1 MALFTL
7 TDQGLTEIKKT
18 TFSRES
24 IHERRDIQTAIA
36 ANMKELIP
44 DCLVIQ
50 EEFSNW
56 EESLRRIDLLAV
68 DKNFNLVVVELKRDE
83 SGAHMELQAL
93 RYAAMVSP
101 MTFQDAVDTY
111 QSYLDKQ
118 NSDKNAEAE
127 IMSFCERNE
136 TDIVNFNK
144 NVRIVLISADFSKEV
159 INSVLWLNNYG
170 LNISCYRLRPYSHAQ
185 DLLVN
190 FEQIIPLPE
199 AKDFLFRQRRKEI
212 EEISSAEK
220 SDRDYSKYLYK
231 GVSFNKRNLALA
243 LMLDWIEDNKPHGFE
258 ELNACFGK
266 DIHRCLI
273 CRLEHVSDS
282 RQKRFHAERVALPSG
297 EVIVISNQWSIGS
310 LQKLISRFKSFGYVI
325 ENDM

>member
-7 TDQGLTEIKKT
+7 SDQGLTEIKKT
-18 TFSRES
+18 TFSREF
-24 IHERRDIQTAIA
+24 IHERRDIQTAVA
-36 ANMKELIP
+36 ANMQELIP

-68 DKNFNLVVVELKRDE
+68 DKNFNLVVIELKRDE

-118 NSDKNAEAE
+118 NIAKDAKAE
-127 IMSFCERNE
+127 IIRFCERNE
-136 TDIVNFNK
+136 EDITDFNSQ
-144 NVRIVLISADFSKEV
+144 VRIVLISADFSKEV
-159 INSVLWLNNYG
+159 INSVLWLNTFG
-170 LNISCYRLRPYSHAQ
+170 LNISCYRLRPYSHA
-185 DLLVN
+185 DALLVN

-212 EEISSAEK
+212 EEIGSTERGDK
-220 SDRDYSKYLYK
+220 DYSKYLYN
-231 GVSFNKRNLALA
+231 GVSYNKRNLALA
-243 LMLDWIEDNKPHGFE
+243 LMLDWIEKNQPQDFD

-266 DIHRCLI
+266 DIHRALI
-273 CRLEHVSDS
+273 YRVEHVSAN
-282 RQKRFHAERVALPSG
+282 RQKRFHAERVELPSG

-325 ENDM
+325 ENDV

>member
-1 MALFTL
+1 MALFTFN
-7 TDQGLTEIKKT
+7 DHGLTEIKKT
-18 TFSRES
+18 TFSREF

-36 ANMKELIP
+36 GNMKELIP

-101 MTFQDAVDTY
+101 MTFQDAVETY

-118 NSDKNAEAE
+118 GVNKNAEAE
-127 IMSFCERNE
+127 IMGFCERDE
-136 TDIVNFNK
+136 TDIADFNK
-144 NVRIVLISADFSKEV
+144 QVRIVLISADFSKEV

-170 LNISCYRLRPYSHAQ
+170 LNISCYRLRPYSHAES
-185 DLLVN
+185 LLVN

-212 EEISSAEK
+212 EEVNSTER
-220 SDRDYSKYLYK
+220 SDKDYSKYLYK
-231 GVSFNKRNLALA
+231 GVSYNKRNLALA
-243 LMLDWIEDNKPHGFE
+243 LMLDWIEDKKPQDFN
-258 ELNACFGK
+258 ELTVCFGK
-266 DIHRCLI
+266 DIHRALI
-273 CRLEHVSDS
+273 YRVEDVIAS
-282 RQKRFHAERVALPSG
+282 RQKRFHAEQVELPSG
-297 EVIVISNQWSIGS
+297 EIIVISNQWSIGS
-310 LQKLISRFKSFGYVI
+310 LHKLITRFKSFGYVI